1 MVKNK
6 KDIWLWA
13 GDTKIVEKFKELKIS
28 EAIFFSLFI
37 FFFSTRY
44 SWQYISW
51 YFLEIPEN
59 FIRSVNYILPYW
71 WIAVLAVLFVSKFN
85 LFFGAFNFSSV
96 SWKDFLII
104 NKYIYLFFCL
114 SLAIALCVVLTFSD
128 SWMGIRRAIDVMV
141 SGSALLNKFYYIVK
155 EEVLYRFLLYYSLNR
170 LFGRGTAFF
179 CTVTL
184 FSLMHHTHSFYYPF
198 ARSEEH

>member
-1 MVKNK
+1 M
-6 KDIWLWA
+6 
-13 GDTKIVEKFKELKIS
+13 
-28 EAIFFSLFI
+28 
-37 FFFSTRY
+37 
-44 SWQYISW
+44 
-51 YFLEIPEN
+51 
-59 FIRSVNYILPYW
+59 
-71 WIAVLAVLFVSKFN
+71 AVLFVSKFN

-184 FSLMHHTHSFYYPF
+184 FSLMHHTNSFYYPF
-198 ARSEEH
+198 AVAPAGLALSIVSIATGSILAPIFLHMIFNASIYIFIVLFL